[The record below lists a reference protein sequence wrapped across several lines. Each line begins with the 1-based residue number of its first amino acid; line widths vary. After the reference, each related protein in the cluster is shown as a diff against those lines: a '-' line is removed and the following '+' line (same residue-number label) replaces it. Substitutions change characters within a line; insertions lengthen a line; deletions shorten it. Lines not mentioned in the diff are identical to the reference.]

1 MDNET
6 FRIHNETKATLP
18 SVAFADI
25 KDAAL
30 GENYDLS
37 LVIVD
42 TQKIHELNKTYRG
55 KDEPTD
61 ILSFPIS
68 DSAGEI
74 YINPELTQTE
84 ALKFDRPYDNF
95 FAFLFIHGCVHLK
108 GFDHGSTMESI
119 EAELRTRFGI

>member
-1 MDNET
+1 MDNDS

-18 SVAFADI
+18 RVAFADI

-42 TQKIHELNKTYRG
+42 KQRIHDLNKAYRG

-68 DSAGEI
+68 ESAGEI
-74 YINPELTQTE
+74 YINPELAEKE
-84 ALKFDRPYDNF
+84 AHKFDRPYDNF